1 MTKAWQSALDL
12 HSCAVGIYTAAG
24 TLLTDAQVTA
34 AGLTVTENADG
45 SVSLTGPLDAAIYY
59 LRLTPNYG
67 NGVGSSALRLTT
79 TGTANLASASPRWDG
94 GGAWDAFTGN
104 VSLAEPE
111 TADWT
116 YIEIP
121 LSPSGAGATALTVLA
136 EVYFDEL
143 VTAQFNC
150 TCVDAQGGSFQ
161 TLLQLRQRL
170 MVRLGFGNQLAN
182 PPPGVAALMDSFL
195 YDAQVLYY
203 QRAPWLLANRFFSWP
218 LLAGVRLY
226 DFPDNAEPCS
236 AKLDPTKITRVAVV
250 RDGIWY
256 TMRGGIEIPQYG
268 YDTIEGIPTQY
279 AIRSCIEIWPKP
291 DVTEGSLVIQGDMG
305 LLPFADDSDT
315 ATINDTLIFLLALG
329 NAKAHYR
336 QPDADR
342 YIQQAEVFLNNLV
355 AGSHATNRYVPG
367 RDRNNELVYVQPK
380 PAVPFT
386 D

>member
-1 MTKAWQSALDL
+1 MTKAWQSAVDL
-12 HSCAVGIYTAAG
+12 HSCDVAAYGADGVALSAAQLTANSIVI
-24 TLLTDAQVTA
+24 TT
-34 AGLTVTENADG
+34 NADG
-45 SVSLTGPLDAAIYY
+45 SITVTAAESSINFYV
-59 LRLTPNYG
+59 RTTPNYG
-67 NGVGSSALRLTT
+67 NGVGSSEVRFVVT
-79 TGTANLASASPRWDG
+79 ASANKSAQPARWDG
-94 GGAWDAFTGN
+94 GGVWPDVSGTGT
-104 VSLAEPE
+104 VEQPE

-116 YIEIP
+116 YVEFPIFP
-121 LSPSGAGATALTVLA
+121 TGVGAPSATYTP

-150 TCVDAQGGSFQ
+150 TCIDARGGSFQ

-182 PPPGVAALMDSFL
+182 PPPGVAALCDSFL
-195 YDAQVLYY
+195 YDAQVLMY

-236 AKLDPTKITRVAVV
+236 AKLDPTKITRVAIV

-256 TMRGGIEIPQYG
+256 TMRGGIDIPQYG

-305 LLPFADDSDT
+305 LLPFTADSDT

-342 YIQQAEVFLNNLV
+342 YVQQAEVFLNNLV

-367 RDRNNELVYVQPK
+367 RYRRDDVVYVQPK